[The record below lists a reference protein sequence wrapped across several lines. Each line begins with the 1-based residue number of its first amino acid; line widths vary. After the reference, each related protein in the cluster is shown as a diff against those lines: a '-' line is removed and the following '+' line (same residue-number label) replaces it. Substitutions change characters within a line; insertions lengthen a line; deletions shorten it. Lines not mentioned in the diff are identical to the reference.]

1 MPDWLKSLFASAA
14 LPGVRSR
21 RLVSVVFGAVL
32 AAWLR
37 AALPPGTLPELPPSV
52 LALLVITLG
61 TAAVDRSA
69 P

>member
-1 MPDWLKSLFASAA
+1 MPEWFKSLFAAGA

-32 AAWLR
+32 LAWLR
-37 AALPPGTLPELPPSV
+37 AALPAGTLPELPASV

-61 TAAVDRSA
+61 TVALDR

>member
-1 MPDWLKSLFASAA
+1 MIDWLKTLVASAT

-32 AAWLR
+32 LAWLR
-37 AALPPGTLPELPPSV
+37 AALPAGTLPELPASV

-61 TAAVDRSA
+61 TVALDRS
-69 P
+69 